1 MIEIIIHGIDDIVN
15 TDDNIEEVKNE
26 FKF

>member
-15 TDDNIEEVKNE
+15 TDDNIEEVKNK